1 MSIDYPKFVRTT
13 QHTNW
18 GVQWANQDLL
28 LAAALDITYNAAVME
43 TEHELVLLSGE
54 HFKNTFKL
62 LN

>member
-1 MSIDYPKFVRTT
+1 MSMDYPKFVRTT

-18 GVQWANQDLL
+18 DVQWANQDLL

-43 TEHELVLLSGE
+43 TEHKLVLVSGE